1 MRLALLSDIHSNLE
15 ALQACLEHARQ
26 QRADQLA
33 FLGDMVGYG
42 ANPAGVVERI
52 RQACAEGA
60 VALRGNHDVMALQ
73 PPGQINTLGES
84 TALWTH
90 QQLSESH
97 RTWIDTL
104 PLTLH
109 LDTILLVHAS
119 ADAPAKW
126 HYVYDGRSAAA
137 SLDGA
142 QAWPGVRYVLGGH
155 VHEQSL
161 YYRGATDGLMKFTPQ
176 PGVAVPVP
184 RHRHWLATVGSVGQ
198 PRDGNPA
205 SMYALLDTTR
215 AQLTFYRVPYD
226 TAAAAAAIRR
236 AGLPDFFALRLET
249 GI

>member
-26 QRADQLA
+26 QGADQLA

-42 ANPAGVVERI
+42 ANPAEVLQRI

-60 VALRGNHDVMALQ
+60 IALRGNHDVMSLQ
-73 PPGQINTLGES
+73 PPGQIKTMGES

-97 RTWIDTL
+97 RAWINTL

-109 LDTILLVHAS
+109 LDTVLLVHAS

-126 HYVYDGRSAAA
+126 HYVHDGRSAAA

-142 QAWPGVRYVLGGH
+142 QA
-155 VHEQSL
+155 
-161 YYRGATDGLMKFTPQ
+161 
-176 PGVAVPVP
+176 
-184 RHRHWLATVGSVGQ
+184 
-198 PRDGNPA
+198 
-205 SMYALLDTTR
+205 
-215 AQLTFYRVPYD
+215 
-226 TAAAAAAIRR
+226 
-236 AGLPDFFALRLET
+236 
-249 GI
+249 